1 MVRIMLFVLFR
12 ALGVGFGG
20 EKCVRILNHPLFKE
34 SGIRKLGGERSSYVE
49 AVGLVV
55 LLMTKRTE
63 SSQGRNASSV
73 QPVGWS
79 RFIDRYLAVAV
90 VLVISLATWAVA
102 YAAVYRSGRVQLMQK
117 QQRETT
123 AIRKE
128 IQDIFAQY
136 EIGLC
141 FGRGLLLSSDF
152 VSRDEWQEFYSTPKI
167 DRYFPGVWGY
177 GYVEIVESDDVDAFV
192 ERVRADGAPEYAV
205 HAAPGFSEGYG
216 SGEKYLVKYHEPA
229 SRNRTVWGLDVSA
242 RPENRAV
249 YDLSRDE
256 GEMQVSDPI
265 MLEQGGKDEWG
276 LVLSTPV
283 YRRGAVIETI
293 EQRRESIVGWVVT
306 SIGFERFFRTEWK
319 DGWDEFEI
327 ELHSNTKGAGL
338 YDKVLFRSGDENAE
352 HRNDATHIPLD
363 LKNLSLVMSVS
374 PKEEPMLWFSTRGSV
389 AVLVA
394 GFLLTGL
401 LTMITWSVTRTKSK
415 AIGIARSMTNSIRQS
430 EHRQRALALQAD
442 SANRAKSE
450 FLANMSHEI
459 RTPMTA
465 ILGYAE
471 LLGEHAQHAER
482 DVDEDRAE
490 AVDAIQRSGKHLM
503 RIINDVLDLS
513 KIESGKLNVDIE
525 PFPILEAVRDVHA
538 ALLNGAASKGVGL
551 SVEFA
556 TGIPDRIHTD
566 GYRIR
571 QILLNLI
578 GNAIKFT
585 PSGSVR
591 VILDAD
597 DERICFSVKD
607 TGMGI
612 HPTDIEGLFD
622 PFEQLDSSAT
632 RRHEGTGLGL
642 TISRRLARLLGGDIT
657 VESQEGNGSTFT
669 LTIPANRLPDAQLV
683 RALPR
688 VNETVQSSR
697 VERGSDS
704 DQLVGHVLLAEDG
717 VDNQKLITRILR
729 KAGLSVDVV
738 ENGQEAIDILS
749 HEHWFD
755 VVLMDMQMPVV
766 DGYSAVRELRR
777 RGVDVPIVA
786 LTAHAMDGARQDCL
800 DAGCDAYATKPIERE
815 KLFAILRGL
824 LDERGSKRDAA

>member
-1 MVRIMLFVLFR
+1 ML
-12 ALGVGFGG
+12 
-20 EKCVRILNHPLFKE
+20 
-34 SGIRKLGGERSSYVE
+34 
-49 AVGLVV
+49 
-55 LLMTKRTE
+55 
-63 SSQGRNASSV
+63 
-73 QPVGWS
+73 
-79 RFIDRYLAVAV
+79 DR
-90 VLVISLATWAVA
+90 
-102 YAAVYRSGRVQLMQK
+102 
-117 QQRETT
+117 QQRESL
-123 AIRKE
+123 AIRDD
-128 IQDIFAQY
+128 IQDTFAQY

-141 FGRGLLLSSDF
+141 FGRGLLLASDY
-152 VSRDEWQEFYSTPKI
+152 VSRDEWQEFFSTPKI

-177 GYVEIVESDDVDAFV
+177 GYVEVVAEDQVDAFI
-192 ERVRADGAPEYAV
+192 EGVRADGAPEYAV
-205 HAAPGFSEGYG
+205 HAAPGFSAGGG
-216 SGEKYLVKYHEPA
+216 SGERYLVKYHEPA
-229 SRNRTVWGLDVSA
+229 SRNREVWGLDVSA
-242 RPENRAV
+242 RPENRVV
-249 YDLSRDE
+249 YDQSRDA
-256 GEMQVSDPI
+256 GEMQVSEP
-265 MLEQGGKDEWG
+265 MTLMQGGEKEWG

-283 YRRGAVIETI
+283 YRRGAPIETV

-306 SIGFERFFRTEWK
+306 SIGFERFFGAEWK
-319 DGWDEFEI
+319 DGWNEFDI
-327 ELHSNTKGAGL
+327 ELRSSFPVGGL
-338 YDKVLFRSGDENAE
+338 YEKVLFQSGDQTGKPV
-352 HRNDATHIPLD
+352 DSATHIPLE

-374 PKEEPMLWFSTRGSV
+374 PKDAPIEWFVSRGSI

-401 LTMITWSVTRTKSK
+401 LTAITWSVTRTKSK
-415 AIGIARSMTNSIRQS
+415 AIGIARSMTSSIRQS
-430 EHRQRALALQAD
+430 EHRQRALAVQAD

-471 LLGEHAQHAER
+471 LLGEHAER
-482 DVDEDRAE
+482 DVDEDRSE

-503 RIINDVLDLS
+503 TIINDVLDLS

-525 PFPILEAVRDVHA
+525 PFPVLEAVRDVHA
-538 ALLNGAASKGVGL
+538 ALLNGAASKGVEL

-585 PSGSVR
+585 PTGSVR
-591 VILDAD
+591 VILEAD

-657 VESQEGNGSTFT
+657 VESHEGNGSTFT

-688 VNETVQSSR
+688 VNGTVQSSR
-697 VERGSDS
+697 VERDGDS
-704 DQLVGHVLLAEDG
+704 GRLVGHVLLAEDG

-766 DGYSAVRELRR
+766 DGYSAVRELRA

-786 LTAHAMDGARQDCL
+786 LTAHAMDGARQECL

-824 LDERGSKRDAA
+824 LGERGSNRDAA